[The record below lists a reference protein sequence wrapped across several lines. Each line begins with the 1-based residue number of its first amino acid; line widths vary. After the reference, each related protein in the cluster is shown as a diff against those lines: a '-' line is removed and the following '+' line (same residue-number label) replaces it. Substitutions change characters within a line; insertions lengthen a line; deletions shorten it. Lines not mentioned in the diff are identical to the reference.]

1 MQNILIFFQAY
12 LFGRLGSRA
21 LGLMLLLSLIW
32 WAGPYVGLHEQ
43 SIRLYLIAG
52 TLALF
57 FGIWLVRAFIVRKRS
72 NQFKQALD
80 SQGGQDQSR
89 QLEIEELRTKMN
101 AAISS
106 LKSSELGTHH
116 RGNAALYALPWFMI
130 IGPAAAGKT
139 TLLRN
144 SGLSFPYA
152 HDNDID
158 IRGFGGTRNC
168 DWWFSN
174 EAVLLDTA
182 GRYTTEQDD
191 HEEWL
196 AFLGMLKK
204 HRRRQ
209 PLTGAIVAISLS
221 DLLTADSQEIER
233 HVKIIRDRIEELS
246 SRLGCIFPIYI
257 VFTKCDLLYGFNS
270 YFADLDEKERE
281 QVWGAWMGHDKE
293 GDFATTFCQKL
304 ESMYHR
310 LCEMRIHK
318 LSMVRKMEAKG
329 ELFDFPAQFDAAKD
343 HLVEFISKLTNENPY
358 QDTPNFCGIYLTSAT
373 QEGTPLQ
380 KILGNMR
387 QAFGYVDESNETDRT
402 EPKSYF
408 VKNFFKGVVFPN
420 SHDVSRTRKL
430 GVIHRAL
437 KTASILASVG
447 IMAGCFLLLST
458 TLTINTLLLKKGT
471 DAAQLLEK
479 EAQAKENGLYHDF
492 LALSQ
497 VLTQYQTLMNNEKHL
512 PLSLTLGVYEG
523 DKQLPAIRSLLLT
536 SFERA
541 FYKPALMSLESR
553 LINYSKVWATANLK
567 RQDEIRD
574 PFYKELK
581 SYLMLSQPKRLETDY
596 VVPVLQQIIQERLAG
611 HLDGKELSESDN
623 QHLSDL
629 LQVYLS
635 RLLVNK
641 EDPDYVAPYQ
651 PDNALIS
658 NIQNQLKA
666 MPDSGRLYAQILNK
680 GKLKSPPIPLKD
692 MINGPGRGI
701 LTSDY
706 KQPFMF
712 TYDGWQNYV
721 QPEIKNLVHAACR
734 GDWVTGYLQDS
745 DPSPDARGNHTSASD
760 EYARQLET
768 DIRALYFAD
777 YVDSWLNLI
786 NQVQLN
792 TFSSLDDAAKRML
805 MIARNDGPFAE
816 LLQVVSKNINITQ
829 HGGLAV
835 VEGTSIKTASLI
847 PELDA
852 PLHDLRKLTD
862 PGDKMTISL
871 PINQYLLA
879 LTSAQSEMEQM
890 AAAVEVQQESFRY
903 ASAILGGTG
912 TTDSEL
918 YKCWL
923 STNSLLNGMDA
934 RTRKVAEHLLYEPIQ
949 KAWMA
954 IIQQTQDYL
963 QNQWTNSVLVQYQ
976 RKISEKFPFA
986 ANGNDAS
993 LRDVSDF
1000 FRPGDGV
1007 IWVFTDDQLKPFLRK
1022 KRNGWTEKSWLG
1034 TGLNF
1039 DRSLLNSLAQ
1049 ASLISSGMFQHGES
1063 QPDVLF
1069 SIFPIPSK
1077 GLRVVH
1083 FESNGQKLIY
1093 QNEPQEWKPFRW
1105 PGDKQIFAAQIGAI
1119 PSGNH
1124 SMITRKYSGDW
1135 SLFHLLHD
1143 ASYSDQGMQYTLSWE
1158 LKNDQELPL
1167 TVQLTLR
1174 PDRRNNIFAKGL
1186 FSKFRLPSQIF

>member
-21 LGLMLLLSLIW
+21 LGLMLILSLIW
-32 WAGPYVGLHEQ
+32 WAGPYVGLHEPN
-43 SIRLYLIAG
+43 IRLYLIAG
-52 TLALF
+52 TVTLF
-57 FGIWLVRAFIVRKRS
+57 IGIWLVSIFIVRKRS
-72 NQFKQALD
+72 NQFKKALD

-106 LKSSELGTHH
+106 LKSSELGTSH

-130 IGPAAAGKT
+130 IGPSAAGKT

-196 AFLGMLKK
+196 AFLSMLKK

-209 PLTGAIVAISLS
+209 PLNGAVVAISLS
-221 DLLTADSQEIER
+221 VLLTADSQEVER
-233 HVKIIRDRIEELS
+233 HVKIIRDRIDELS
-246 SRLGCIFPIYI
+246 VRLGCIFPIYI
-257 VFTKCDLLYGFNS
+257 VFTKCDLLYGFNA

-281 QVWGAWMGHDKE
+281 QVWGVWMGHDKD
-293 GDFATTFCQKL
+293 GDFTNVFHRKMTDI
-304 ESMYHR
+304 YNR
-310 LCEMRIHK
+310 LCEIRIHK
-318 LSMVRKMEAKG
+318 LSMVRNMGAKG

-343 HLVEFISKLTNENPY
+343 RLVEFIAKLTTENPY
-358 QDTPNFCGIYLTSAT
+358 QDTPNFCGIYMTSAT
-373 QEGTPLQ
+373 QEGTPIQ

-387 QAFGYVDESNETDRT
+387 QAFGYVDESNETGRP
-402 EPKSYF
+402 EPKSFF

-420 SHDVSRTRKL
+420 SNDVSRTRKL
-430 GVIHRAL
+430 GVIHRVL
-437 KTASILASVG
+437 KTSCILASVG
-447 IMAGCFLLLST
+447 VMAGCFLLFST
-458 TLTINTLLLKKGT
+458 TLTVNTLLLKKGA
-471 DAAQLLEK
+471 DASERLVE
-479 EAQAKENGLYHDF
+479 EAQSKENGLYQDF
-492 LALSQ
+492 LALTS
-497 VLTQYQTLMNNEKHL
+497 VLAQYQTLINNKTNL

-523 DKQLPAIRSLLLT
+523 DKQLPAIRSLILN

-541 FYKPALMSLESR
+541 FYKPALTGLESR
-553 LINYSKVWATANLK
+553 LANHSKLWTTADLK

-574 PFYKELK
+574 SFYEDLK
-581 SYLMLSQPKRLETDY
+581 SYLMLSQPSRLEPDY
-596 VVPVLQQIIQERLAG
+596 AVPILQRIIQERLVG
-611 HLDGKELSESDN
+611 YKDEQELNESDN
-623 QHLSDL
+623 QHLSEL
-629 LQVYLS
+629 LHLYLS
-635 RLLVNK
+635 HLLVDK
-641 EDPDYVAPYQ
+641 EHPDYIAPYQ
-651 PDNALIS
+651 PNIALITEV
-658 NIQNQLKA
+658 QNQLKA
-666 MPDSGRLYAQILNK
+666 MPDSGRLYSQILNK
-680 GKLKSPPIPLKD
+680 GKLKSPSIPLND
-692 MINGPGRGI
+692 MITGPGRGL
-701 LTSDY
+701 LTSEH
-706 KQPFMF
+706 KQPFVF
-712 TYDGWQNYV
+712 TYDGWRTYV
-721 QPEIKNLVHAACR
+721 QPEIKNLVQVACQ
-734 GDWVTGYLQDS
+734 GDWVTGYLQDLETEA
-745 DPSPDARGNHTSASD
+745 PQEHTSVSD
-760 EYARQLET
+760 EFAVQLEA

-777 YVDSWLNLI
+777 YTDSWLNLI
-786 NQVQLN
+786 NQVQLHPFN
-792 TFSSLDDAAKRML
+792 SLDDAAGKML
-805 MIARNDGPFAE
+805 MVARNDGPFAE
-816 LLQVVSKNINITQ
+816 LLKIVSKNINIAQ
-829 HGGLAV
+829 SGGSAIAA
-835 VEGTSIKTASLI
+835 GTSIKTASLI
-847 PELDA
+847 PELEA

-862 PGDKMTISL
+862 PGDKMNTSL

-879 LTSAQSEMEQM
+879 LTSAQSEIEQM
-890 AAAVEVQQESFRY
+890 AAAVEVHQESFQH

-912 TTDSEL
+912 TTNSEL

-954 IIQQTQDYL
+954 IIQQTQGHL
-963 QNQWTNSVLVQYQ
+963 QNQWTSSVLVHY
-976 RKISEKFPFA
+976 KHKLSEKFPFSVK
-986 ANGNDAS
+986 GNDAS
-993 LRDVSDF
+993 LNDVSDF

-1007 IWVFTDDQLKPFLRK
+1007 IWAFTEDQLKPFLRK

-1034 TGLNF
+1034 TSLNF

-1049 ASLISSGMFQHGES
+1049 AALISSGMFQHGES
-1063 QPDVLF
+1063 RPDVLF

-1083 FESNGQKLIY
+1083 FESNGQKLTY

-1105 PGDKQIFAAQIGAI
+1105 PGDKQTFSALIGAI

-1135 SLFHLLHD
+1135 SLFHLLQD
-1143 ASYSDQGMQYTLSWE
+1143 ANISAQGLQYNLSWE
-1158 LKNDQELPL
+1158 LKNDQELPV
-1167 TVQLTLR
+1167 TVQLALR
-1174 PDRRNNIFAKGL
+1174 PDRQNNIFAEGL
-1186 FSKFRLPSQIF
+1186 FSHFRLPGQIFK